1 MAKYMNYRAA
11 FIVTATAMI
20 AVLIAYGNLRAS
32 DMLEIKVDIGNNI
45 IETAKASNVPKFSTR
60 NIAGLVSYSV
70 DSLPKD
76 IPVTYTR
83 PGFEGSFGPLFALT
97 MYADHENNN
106 NLAVTD
112 LVLQFSTDLITDHK
126 SGQAFIEQIA
136 AKFHAK
142 KWQRHIS
149 PWCPAV
155 TGRSTFM
162 EIDGAIGSI
171 GACPLD
177 SAYKITPEEWRILAM
192 EGLLYKWVGD
202 GVIASLLVR
211 APEDS
216 RGITYDISLEY
227 EDQNTRLKLDEKN
240 LAEKLAEGDKKG
252 WNSTSKYKAGIIK
265 REEKIKVLEANAVK
279 RGDSLV
285 PWEATPK

>member
-1 MAKYMNYRAA
+1 MAKYMKYRAA
-11 FIVTATAMI
+11 FIVTATATI
-20 AVLIAYGNLRAS
+20 AALIAYGNLRAN

-45 IETAKASNVPKFSTR
+45 VDTAKASNIPKFSTR

-70 DSLPKD
+70 DSLPED

-83 PGFEGSFGPLFALT
+83 SGFEGSFGPLF
-97 MYADHENNN
+97 ADHENNN

-126 SGQAFIEQIA
+126 SGQAFIEQIT

-162 EIDGAIGSI
+162 EIDGAIGNI

-177 SAYKITPEEWRILAM
+177 SAYKIAPAEWRILAM
-192 EGLLYKWVGD
+192 DGLSYKWVGD

-211 APEDS
+211 ATEDS

-227 EDQNTRLKLDEKN
+227 EDQNTRLKRDEKN

-252 WNSTSKYKAGIIK
+252 WNSTAKYKAGFLERK
-265 REEKIKVLEANAVK
+265 EKIKVLEANAVK

-285 PWEATPK
+285 SREAAPK